1 MKMKIKQNILFALV
15 LLFPVQVNSQYDFR
29 KTTWGMTQKQVLASE
44 TAELSTQEKDRS
56 LIYKGSINDLDCKI
70 IYVFAYDTLIKA
82 RYSIIEEHTNK
93 NEYITD
99 YEKLKELLN
108 KKYGDPAKERTT
120 WLSNIYKDN
129 SRDWGLAIS
138 LGQLVYFTEW
148 DTESTQIWL
157 MLHGDNHE
165 IQFSVEYTSIKYSY
179 LDKKLEQENQFDE
192 L

>member
-1 MKMKIKQNILFALV
+1 MKIKQNILYALV

-29 KTTWGMTQKQVLASE
+29 KTTWGMTKEQVLASE
-44 TAELSTQEKDRS
+44 TAELVTQDKDRS
-56 LIYKGSINDLDCKI
+56 LTYKGSVNDLDCRI
-70 IYVFAYDTLIKA
+70 IYVFAYDTLVKA
-82 RYSIIEEHTNK
+82 RYSIIEEHANK

-99 YEKLKELLN
+99 FEKLKELLN

-179 LDKKLEQENQFDE
+179 LDKILEQENQFDE

>member
-1 MKMKIKQNILFALV
+1 
-15 LLFPVQVNSQYDFR
+15 
-29 KTTWGMTQKQVLASE
+29 
-44 TAELSTQEKDRS
+44 
-56 LIYKGSINDLDCKI
+56 
-70 IYVFAYDTLIKA
+70 
-82 RYSIIEEHTNK
+82 
-93 NEYITD
+93 
-99 YEKLKELLN
+99 
-108 KKYGDPAKERTT
+108 
-120 WLSNIYKDN
+120 LSNIYKDN

-179 LDKKLEQENQFDE
+179 LDKILEQENQFDE